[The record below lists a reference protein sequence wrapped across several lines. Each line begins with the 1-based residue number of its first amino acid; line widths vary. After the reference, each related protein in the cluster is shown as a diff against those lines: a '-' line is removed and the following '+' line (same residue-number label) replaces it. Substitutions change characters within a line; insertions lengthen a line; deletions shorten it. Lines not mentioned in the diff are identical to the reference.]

1 MQKAYKKECWLAL
14 IAFGIVTLLTHIFPM
29 YFLFPGL
36 TEFTIMGFPAHYF
49 LTLIIGWLVL
59 IPLYW
64 IYIQLSENIDDEIR
78 ETSTRAVELEE
89 MKDYADKNATQ
100 AAGGA
105 E

>member
-1 MQKAYKKECWLAL
+1 MLKAYKKECWLAL
-14 IAFGIVTLLTHIFPM
+14 VAFGIVTLLTHIFPM

-36 TEFTIMGFPAHYF
+36 TTFTILGFPAHYF

-59 IPLYW
+59 MPLYW
-64 IYIQLSENIDDEIR
+64 IYIQVSEKIDDEIR
-78 ETSTRAVELEE
+78 ETSTRAVELED
-89 MKDYADKNATQ
+89 MKAYAEKNATP